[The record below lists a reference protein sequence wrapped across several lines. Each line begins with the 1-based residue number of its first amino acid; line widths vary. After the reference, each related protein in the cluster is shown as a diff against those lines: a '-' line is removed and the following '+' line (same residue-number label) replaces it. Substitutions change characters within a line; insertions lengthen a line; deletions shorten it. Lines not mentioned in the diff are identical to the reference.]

1 MREREI
7 AARNAYP
14 VRIVEIWSP
23 ERYQRRVGV
32 ERGNDIKE
40 RHE

>member
-1 MREREI
+1 MRERER
-7 AARNAYP
+7 AVRNVYP
-14 VRIVEIWSP
+14 VRIVEIGLA
-23 ERYQRRVGV
+23 ERDQRNVFC